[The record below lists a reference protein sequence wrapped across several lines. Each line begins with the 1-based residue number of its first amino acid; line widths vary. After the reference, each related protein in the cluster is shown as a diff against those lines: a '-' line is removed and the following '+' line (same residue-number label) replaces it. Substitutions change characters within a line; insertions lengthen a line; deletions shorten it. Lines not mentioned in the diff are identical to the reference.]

1 LKKWRRTGKRSP
13 KEGGGRGAGIRTGKT
28 TRTADAN
35 EMQRVMPAQKEAAT
49 HPGGSRLGSAPE
61 PLPHTF
67 SLSKII
73 SGVRVTDLTHKRFS
87 IAMCPFN
94 NESMSPFY
102 YARVNLTMYV
112 PI

>member
-1 LKKWRRTGKRSP
+1 MKKWRRTESDRAT
-13 KEGGGRGAGIRTGKT
+13 GGGRGAGIRTGKT

-35 EMQRVMPAQKEAAT
+35 EMQRVMSAQKEAAT

-102 YARVNLTMYV
+102 YARANLTLYV